1 MTLEQQ
7 EKIET
12 IIAEAEEKIS
22 SITGQKCNLIYMGA
36 KIRISGVDKDVI
48 LSAVV
53 RVTGFTFE
61 QLLGKSRYRPLSEA
75 RQLTMK
81 LLRTKGKLTYTEI
94 GSYLGGRD
102 HSTILYG
109 CALIENLLS
118 QSFELRQMEASI
130 LNELATQKYCA
141 VNLTK

>member
-1 MTLEQQ
+1 MTQEQQ
-7 EKIET
+7 EKIER
-12 IIAEAEEKIS
+12 IIAQAEEDIEV
-22 SITGQKCNLIYMGA
+22 ITCKKCSLIYTGA
-36 KIRISGVDKDVI
+36 KVRIYGVDKDVI

-53 RVTGFTFE
+53 KVTGFTFE

-109 CALIENLLS
+109 CQLIEDLLS
-118 QSFELRQMEASI
+118 QSFELRQTEAAI
-130 LNELATQKYCA
+130 LNELATQNDCV

>member
-1 MTLEQQ
+1 MTQEQQ
-7 EKIET
+7 EKIER
-12 IIAEAEEKIS
+12 IISQAEEDIEA
-22 SITGQKCNLIYMGA
+22 ITGNKCSLIYTGA
-36 KIRISGVDKDVI
+36 KVRIYGVDKDVI

-53 RVTGFTFE
+53 KVTGFTFE

-109 CALIENLLS
+109 CGLIESLLL
-118 QSFELRQMEASI
+118 QSWDLRQMEAAI
-130 LNELATQKYCA
+130 LNELATQNDCA

>member
-1 MTLEQQ
+1 MTQQQQ
-7 EKIET
+7 EQIEA

-22 SITGQKCNLIYMGA
+22 DITGQKCNLIYTGA
-36 KIRISGVDKDVI
+36 KVKIYGVDKDVI

-53 RVTGFTFE
+53 KVSGFTFE
-61 QLLGKSRYRPLSEA
+61 QILGKSRYRPLSEV

-81 LLRTKGKLTYTEI
+81 LLRNKGKMTYTEI
-94 GSYLGGRD
+94 GSYLNRD

-109 CALIENLLS
+109 CGLIEDLLL
-118 QSFELRQMEASI
+118 QSWDLRQTEAAI
-130 LNELATQKYCA
+130 LNEIATQTNCA

>member
-1 MTLEQQ
+1 MIAEQK

-22 SITGQKCNLIYMGA
+22 AITGQKCNLIYIGA
-36 KIRISGVDKDVI
+36 KIRISGLDKDVI

-53 RVTGFTFE
+53 KVTGFTFE

-94 GSYLGGRD
+94 GSYLGGR
-102 HSTILYG
+102 HHATALHG
-109 CALIENLLS
+109 CQLIENLLS
-118 QSFELRQMEASI
+118 QNWELRQMEAAI
-130 LNELATQKYCA
+130 LNELATRKDCA

>member
-1 MTLEQQ
+1 MTAEQQ

-12 IIAEAEEKIS
+12 IIEEAEEKIS
-22 SITGQKCNLIYMGA
+22 AITGQKCNLIYSGA
-36 KIRISGVDKDVI
+36 KIKIYGVDKDVI

-53 RVTGFTFE
+53 KVTGFTFA

-94 GSYLGGRD
+94 GSYLGGR
-102 HSTILYG
+102 HHATALHG
-109 CALIENLLS
+109 CDLIENLLS
-118 QSFELRQMEASI
+118 QSFELRQIEAAI
-130 LNELATQKYCA
+130 LNELATQKDCA

>member
-12 IIAEAEEKIS
+12 IIAESEEKIS
-22 SITGQKCNLIYMGA
+22 AITGQKCSLIYTGA
-36 KIRISGVDKDVI
+36 KIKVYGVDKDVI
-48 LSAVV
+48 LAAVV
-53 RVTGFTFE
+53 KVTGFTFE

-81 LLRTKGKLTYTEI
+81 LLRTKGKLTYMEI
-94 GSYLGGRD
+94 GSYLGGR
-102 HSTILYG
+102 HHATALHG

-118 QSFELRQMEASI
+118 QSWDLRQKEAAI
-130 LNELATQKYCA
+130 LNELATQNDCA

>member
-1 MTLEQQ
+1 MTNEQQ

-22 SITGQKCNLIYMGA
+22 AITGQKCNLIYMGT
-36 KIRISGVDKDVI
+36 KVRIYGVDKDVI

-53 RVTGFTFE
+53 KVTGFTFQ
-61 QLLGKSRYRPLSEA
+61 QLLGNSRYRPLSEA

-81 LLRTKGKLTYTEI
+81 ILRTKGKLTYTEI

-102 HSTILYG
+102 HSTVIYG
-109 CALIENLLS
+109 CNLIESLLS
-118 QSFELRQMEASI
+118 QSWDLRQTEAAI